1 MERSSKPMRTPMKI
15 SWLLALTA
23 LAQGCVLTSPT
34 DPYAGMARG
43 LRQYSS
49 GGSRS
54 ATTQPVQGP
63 LTLGEAIRV
72 ALANNPEVT
81 ATAYDV
87 DAALAQRD
95 LAAGQRLPSL
105 HAVGGY
111 NHYLDSQRLV
121 GASENG
127 EPGVFSRD
135 VFGGDLVVTM
145 PIFTGG
151 RITSEI
157 KAAEL
162 LQRAAEHRLAR
173 TRKELVFNVSSV
185 FYGILA
191 QREVIQSLGFSR
203 KALQEHRKRVQDLID
218 AQKAAKVD
226 LLRTEVRLAD
236 LEQRLVRERNVL
248 AIQERVLTNLLGL
261 KKVEKPVD
269 PAGELTLAEATVPGT
284 NQSLQQALSGRSDYR
299 AAQAALEAQAKT
311 VDAARAAHWA
321 TVALQGAYGGRWAA
335 DTTDRPSGLG
345 SSDDVGRVGIVVDIP
360 IFEGGR
366 IEARV
371 HLERARL
378 LAARERLRRLELQV
392 QLDVETAVLNI
403 GSAAQRVEATEK
415 AIEQAKESLR
425 IEREKYDLGKGA
437 IVDVLDA
444 QSALLDS
451 QTNYYRAL
459 ADYNVAQAQ
468 LKLAMGEQ

>member
-1 MERSSKPMRTPMKI
+1 MFI
-15 SWLLALTA
+15 LGLAA
-23 LAQGCVLTSPT
+23 VLAPGCVLTNPT
-34 DPYAGMARG
+34 DPYSGMARG
-43 LRQYSS
+43 PHQYAV
-49 GGSRS
+49 GGSRL

-72 ALANNPEVT
+72 ALANNPEVA

-111 NHYLDSQRLV
+111 NHYLDSQRLM
-121 GASENG
+121 AADENNQ
-127 EPGVFSRD
+127 PGVFSQD
-135 VFGGDLVVTM
+135 IFGGDLVVTM
-145 PIFTGG
+145 PLFTGG

-162 LQRAAEHRLAR
+162 LQKATEHRLAR
-173 TRKELVFNVSSV
+173 TREELVFNVSSV

-191 QREVIQSLGFSR
+191 QREVIQSLDFSK
-203 KALQEHRKRVQDLID
+203 KALQEHLKRVGELI
-218 AQKAAKVD
+218 AAHKAAKVD
-226 LLRTEVRLAD
+226 QLRTEVRVAD
-236 LEQRLVRERNVL
+236 LEQRLVREHNVQ
-248 AIQERVLTNLLGL
+248 AIQERVLSNLLGL
-261 KKVEKPVD
+261 ARPEKPVD
-269 PAGELTLAEATVPGT
+269 PTGELALAKTVIPET
-284 NQSLQQALSGRSDYR
+284 AQALNQAFDGRSDYL
-299 AAQAALEAQAKT
+299 AARAALEAQAKA
-311 VDAARAAHWA
+311 VDAARAGHSP

-335 DTTDRPSGLG
+335 GTTDRPSGTD
-345 SSDDVGRVGIVVDIP
+345 STDDVGRVGVLVDIP

-371 HLERARL
+371 RQEKARL
-378 LAARERLRRLELQV
+378 LAAQERLRRLELQV
-392 QLDVETAVLNI
+392 QLDVETAMLNI

-415 AIEQAKESLR
+415 AVEQAKESLR

-459 ADYNVAQAQ
+459 ADYNVALAQ
-468 LKLAMGEQ
+468 LRLATGEK

>member
-1 MERSSKPMRTPMKI
+1 MKTF
-15 SWLLALTA
+15 WLVILAA
-23 LAQGCVLTSPT
+23 LAPGCVLTNPT

-43 LRQYSS
+43 TRQYPS

-72 ALANNPEVT
+72 ALANNPEVA
-81 ATAYDV
+81 ATAFDV
-87 DAALAQRD
+87 DAAAAQRD
-95 LAAGQRLPSL
+95 FATGQRLPNL
-105 HAVGGY
+105 HAVSGY
-111 NHYLDSQRLV
+111 SHFLDSQRLL
-121 GASENG
+121 AARENG

-135 VFGGDLVVTM
+135 IFTSDLVVTM
-145 PIFTGG
+145 PLFTGG

-162 LQRAAEHRLAR
+162 LQKASEHRLAR
-173 TRKELVFNVSSV
+173 TREELVFNVSSV

-191 QREVIQSLGFSR
+191 QREVIQSLEFSK
-203 KALQEHRKRVQDLID
+203 KALQEHLKRIQDLIA

-226 LLRTEVRLAD
+226 QLRTEVRVAD
-236 LEQRLVRERNVL
+236 LEQRLVRERNVQ

-261 KKVEKPVD
+261 DRPEKPVN
-269 PAGELTLAEATVPGT
+269 PAGDLSLAKATIPET
-284 NQSLQQALSGRSDYR
+284 AQALRQAFDGRSDYL
-299 AAQAALEAQAKT
+299 AARAALEAQAKA
-311 VDAARAAHWA
+311 VDAARAAHWP
-321 TVALQGAYGGRWAA
+321 TIALQGAYGGRWAA
-335 DTTDRPSGLG
+335 GTTDRPSGTD
-345 SSDDVGRVGIVVDIP
+345 SSDDVGRVGVVVDIP

-371 HLERARL
+371 RQERARL
-378 LAARERLRRLELQV
+378 LAAQERLRRLELQV

-403 GSAAQRVEATEK
+403 GSSAQRVEATEK

-459 ADYNVAQAQ
+459 ADYNVALAQ
-468 LKLAMGEQ
+468 LKLAIGEQ

>member
-1 MERSSKPMRTPMKI
+1 
-15 SWLLALTA
+15 
-23 LAQGCVLTSPT
+23 
-34 DPYAGMARG
+34 MA
-43 LRQYSS
+43 
-49 GGSRS
+49 
-54 ATTQPVQGP
+54 
-63 LTLGEAIRV
+63 EAVRV
-72 ALANNPEVT
+72 ALANNPEVA
-81 ATAYDV
+81 ATAFDV
-87 DAALAQRD
+87 DAAQAQRD
-95 LAAGQRLPSL
+95 FAAGQRLPNL
-105 HAVGGY
+105 HAVSGY
-111 NHYLDSQRLV
+111 SHFLDSQRLL
-121 GASENG
+121 AAQENG

-135 VFGGDLVVTM
+135 IFSSDLVVTM
-145 PIFTGG
+145 PLFTGG

-162 LQRAAEHRLAR
+162 LQKASEHRLAR
-173 TRKELVFNVSSV
+173 TREVLVFNVSSV

-191 QREVIQSLGFSR
+191 QREVIQSLEFSK
-203 KALQEHRKRVQDLID
+203 KALQEHLKRIQDLIA

-226 LLRTEVRLAD
+226 QLRTEVRVAD
-236 LEQRLVRERNVL
+236 LEQQLARERNVL
-248 AIQERVLTNLLGL
+248 AVQLRVLTNLLGL
-261 KKVEKPVD
+261 DRPETPVE
-269 PAGELTLAEATVPGT
+269 PAGELALAQAAVPET
-284 NQSLQQALSGRSDYR
+284 AQALNQAFDGRSDYL
-299 AAQAALEAQAKT
+299 AARAALEAQAKA
-311 VDAARAAHWA
+311 VDAARAAHWP

-335 DTTDRPSGLG
+335 DTTDRPSGLS
-345 SSDDVGRVGIVVDIP
+345 SSDDVGRVGVIMDIP

-371 HLERARL
+371 RQEKARL

-459 ADYNVAQAQ
+459 ADYHVARAQ
-468 LKLAMGEQ
+468 LKLAIGEE

>member
-1 MERSSKPMRTPMKI
+1 MKTF
-15 SWLLALTA
+15 WLVILAA
-23 LAQGCVLTSPT
+23 LAPGCVLTNPT

-43 LRQYSS
+43 TRQYPS

-72 ALANNPEVT
+72 ALANNPEVA
-81 ATAYDV
+81 ATAFDV
-87 DAALAQRD
+87 DAAAAQRD
-95 LAAGQRLPSL
+95 FATGQRLPNL
-105 HAVGGY
+105 HAVSGY
-111 NHYLDSQRLV
+111 SHFLDSQRLL
-121 GASENG
+121 AARENG

-135 VFGGDLVVTM
+135 IFASDLVVTM
-145 PIFTGG
+145 PLFTGG

-162 LQRAAEHRLAR
+162 LQKASEHRLAR
-173 TRKELVFNVSSV
+173 TREELVFNVSSV

-191 QREVIQSLGFSR
+191 QREVIGSLEFSR
-203 KALQEHRKRVQDLID
+203 KALQEHLKRIQDLIA

-226 LLRTEVRLAD
+226 QLRTEVRLAD

-248 AIQERVLTNLLGL
+248 AIQERVLANLLGL
-261 KKVEKPVD
+261 KKAGKSVD
-269 PAGELTLAEATVPGT
+269 PAGELALAQAGIPETGQA
-284 NQSLQQALSGRSDYR
+284 LQQALSHRPDYLAARS
-299 AAQAALEAQAKT
+299 ALEAQAKA
-311 VDAARAAHWA
+311 VDAARAAHWP
-321 TVALQGAYGGRWAA
+321 TVALEGAYGGRWAA
-335 DTTDRPSGLG
+335 DPSDHPPGT
-345 SSDDVGRVGIVVDIP
+345 SRSDDVGRVGVVMDVP
-360 IFEGGR
+360 VFEGGR

-371 HLERARL
+371 RQETARL
-378 LAARERLRRLELQV
+378 AAAQERLRELELQV
-392 QLDVETAVLNI
+392 RLDVETALLNVNSSRERVL
-403 GSAAQRVEATEK
+403 ATEK

-451 QTNYYRAL
+451 QTTYYRAL
-459 ADYNVAQAQ
+459 AEYHTAVAQQ
-468 LKLAMGEQ
+468 RLAVGEEP